1 MISVLNYLFSAGSN
15 TIIIYLDISGA
26 RLVLM
31 VFGLPKLR
39 YDVKNHRLHLWI
51 PRSSATWCYDL
62 WLGIFP
68 AQVWKEHLLE
78 AVGARPTGKY
88 RMIWPQMRS
97 IWFTSLLSIELSFL
111 SSNIIISTISMSILP
126 GPKLLWGFGLFNL
139 KLVRP
144 NHLWHESS
152 EVDPLCPIG
161 VGSQAALASCC
172 EMDPVKI
179 NIAIKFDLG
188 KHVFLQ
194 WFSQLQR
201 RTTMAQSDKIPLTAI
216 PQIRLL

>member
-1 MISVLNYLFSAGSN
+1 
-15 TIIIYLDISGA
+15 
-26 RLVLM
+26 
-31 VFGLPKLR
+31 
-39 YDVKNHRLHLWI
+39 
-51 PRSSATWCYDL
+51 
-62 WLGIFP
+62 
-68 AQVWKEHLLE
+68 
-78 AVGARPTGKY
+78 
-88 RMIWPQMRS
+88 MIWPQMRS

-161 VGSQAALASCC
+161 VGSQAALASFC

-179 NIAIKFDLG
+179 NIAIKFDFG
-188 KHVFLQ
+188 RHVFFTVIFTASKANHYGSIRQDPQLQ
-194 WFSQLQR
+194 FPRFDYLIKLYITQDIPESEIKLSYSSQL
-201 RTTMAQSDKIPLTAI
+201 S
-216 PQIRLL
+216 